1 MHRLRLLGSCLGL
14 AAFLALAPAAG
25 EAWAQEWP
33 RLAYDPHDPARL
45 NEAAVARLRE
55 GDARTAAILLERA
68 ARLAP
73 HDPRIARN
81 LRELRAWLS
90 GGPSLA
96 LSPSPASR
104 APGPAVPPAPPPPWP
119 PRRDP
124 P

>member
-1 MHRLRLLGSCLGL
+1 MVNLRFLAL
-14 AAFLALAPAAG
+14 AAFLAAAPAARD
-25 EAWAQEWP
+25 ACAQDPP
-33 RLAYDPHDPARL
+33 RPAYDRQDPASL
-45 NEAAVARLRE
+45 NEAAIERLRE

-90 GGPSLA
+90 GAPA
-96 LSPSPASR
+96 PASSPQAPAVR
-104 APGPAVPPAPPPPWP
+104 GPGPAVPPAPPAPWP

-124 P
+124 S